1 MRFLLFLLAGVP
13 AMSQGVVTPTESL
26 RFQTINPEPKGTLTE
41 QLERAEGK
49 VKGRVYRYR
58 VFVRPEADV
67 KPFSITLR
75 APVLTIVRVAAL
87 PHKDQKISLEAVT
100 SGGRNPHGLV
110 FISGEGVTKNEA
122 TPKVAPMVTTALD
135 NVNKALHAAQLAP
148 ADVLSLTCY
157 ISSLDDIAEVQKLTA
172 SRYPKAARNHLQ
184 IPIAFG
190 RALVECEAVARAK
203 GAVGFLSPEGL
214 PKSPN
219 FSHVAGVSAKK
230 LYWSGVHTAP
240 SCDEAG
246 VRKMFQNL
254 EGDAKKE
261 GAALDQAAFSY
272 LYPNSQQ
279 GMDLIRNIRF
289 GFYSKERP
297 PASTMILF
305 NGVEDANA
313 CAAVEV
319 AVPVQ

>member
-1 MRFLLFLLAGVP
+1 MRFLLCLLAVVP

-26 RFQTINPEPKGTLTE
+26 RFQVINPEPKGTLTE
-41 QLERAEGK
+41 QLERAESK

-87 PHKDQKISLEAVT
+87 PDKDQKVSLEAVT

-110 FISGEGVTKNEA
+110 FISGEGVTGNEA

-148 ADVLSLTCY
+148 PDVLSLTCY
-157 ISSLDDIAEVQKLTA
+157 ISSLEDIADVRKLTA

-184 IPIAFG
+184 IPIPFG

-230 LYWSGVHTAP
+230 IYWSGVHTAP

-246 VRKMFQNL
+246 VRKMFEDL
-254 EGDAKKE
+254 AAGAKKE
-261 GAALDQAAFSY
+261 NAALDQVAFSY
-272 LYPNSQQ
+272 LYPNSRQAV
-279 GMDLIRNIRF
+279 DLIRNIRF

-305 NGVEDANA
+305 NGVENANA

-319 AVPVQ
+319 AAPVQ